1 MSQDVLDG
9 TRVDTST
16 LIGVVAGKGTDGLAH
31 PMQLDANGKLNVNI
45 SAIVSG
51 AIDAGSGDNI
61 EIKGRDAGSVLRTI
75 KTLSDGA
82 VVVSETEPPSVLQYG
97 QKTVAVTGTAVQL
110 TAGACNAVIVQGL
123 AGNAGNVVIG
133 DSAVTTANGFQLQ
146 PGQATGIAINNVNA
160 IYVNGTVGD
169 GVCWIGS

>member
-1 MSQDVLDG
+1 MTSYRDG
-9 TRVDTST
+9 ST
-16 LIGVVAGKGTDGLAH
+16 LNLESGIEVVGGKGTDGMAH
-31 PMQLDANGKLNVNI
+31 PMQLDALGKLNVNI
-45 SAIVSG
+45 SGIVSG
-51 AIDAGSGDNI
+51 AIDAASGDNI

-75 KTLSDGA
+75 KTLPDGA

-97 QKTVAVTGTAVQL
+97 HATVSVTGTAVQL

-160 IYVNGTVGD
+160 IWVNGTSGD